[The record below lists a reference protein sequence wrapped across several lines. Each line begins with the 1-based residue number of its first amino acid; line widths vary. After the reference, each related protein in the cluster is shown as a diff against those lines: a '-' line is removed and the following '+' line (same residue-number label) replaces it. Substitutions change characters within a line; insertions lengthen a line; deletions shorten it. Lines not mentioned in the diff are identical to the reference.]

1 MLDRRARTIIE
12 LLEQL
17 HELTDPVR
25 AGNGDGQ
32 AGLLLMPHA
41 KECRMFA
48 KDGRSFCTCHLRAVT
63 ELERLLRVMRD
74 DHHAS
79 LLVLPDGEKVSLRAC
94 WWNINERYLRCVST
108 TRDVWWQQARWRGLS
123 QHQAIVAQ
131 PGGWKLALATERSK
145 RNKASLAV
153 RVRVVTWDAKVR
165 PAVVERGVQWVAESW
180 ALEVEPFLPREQV
193 AA

>member
-1 MLDRRARTIIE
+1 MLDRRGQTIIQ

-32 AGLLLMPHA
+32 TGMLLMPHA

-48 KDGRSFCTCHLRAVT
+48 KDGASYCTCHLRAVS
-63 ELERLLRVMRD
+63 ELQRLLGVMRD
-74 DHHAS
+74 DRNAS

-94 WWNINERYLRCVST
+94 WWNLNERYLRCQSS
-108 TRDVWWQQARWRGLS
+108 TRDLTWRAGRWQGLS
-123 QHQAIVAQ
+123 HGSVAAQ
-131 PGGWKLALATERSK
+131 PGGWQVAFAKEAAAK
-145 RNKASLAV
+145 RRRGAQI
-153 RVRVVTWDAKVR
+153 RVRVVTWDSGVR
-165 PAVVERGVQWVAESW
+165 LPVVERAVEWLSESW
-180 ALEVEPFLPREQV
+180 ALGAEPMLPRQEQ